1 VASRKSAASLPRM
14 VAWAAGRETA
24 SRYVLAEGTFATYAF
39 SRRPLSARSYGRSGR
54 RAKGRGCAKTSARFR
69 TDLFR
74 SLLRGLKALRI
85 ERIAKN
91 FALLDP
97 LQIFAEFLHGLGRF
111 DPFAA
116 PSGYDRYLRIL
127 AIASR
132 SPKGRNPPFR
142 YIPRTTPT
150 ITALDPLLPFRIGP
164 MKRAGSARKRSS
176 VEGVGCARS
185 SSAPSSIGFKRNP

>member
-132 SPKGRNPPFR
+132 SPKGRNPPKNETARAVGAARDGWMDRGTDEEREGAALSRMGFNPMRDRSFR
-142 YIPRTTPT
+142 CLTSPSARC
-150 ITALDPLLPFRIGP
+150 
-164 MKRAGSARKRSS
+164 GSA
-176 VEGVGCARS
+176 
-185 SSAPSSIGFKRNP
+185 